1 MQGSIDAE
9 TGALILT
16 VDVEGLDQ
24 LVELL
29 RHAKSASVP
38 LRPAQEYSLTRPISA
53 LYLELNTDDAVV
65 IATNDNG
72 AAISGSPA
80 GFARLAREI
89 RQFGEYNDL
98 SEPGMHAHFDPG
110 ERSVGSGVVL
120 AQSSRSLIVAGP
132 VPDEAAPEA

>member
-1 MQGSIDAE
+1 MLGSVDTE

-16 VDVEGLDQ
+16 VGVEDLEQ

-29 RHAKSASVP
+29 RHAKSTSVT
-38 LRPAQEYSLTRPISA
+38 LRPAPEYPLTRSISR
-53 LYLELNTDDAVV
+53 LSLELNTDDAVA
-65 IATNDNG
+65 IATDDDG
-72 AAISGSPA
+72 ATISGSPA
-80 GFARLAREI
+80 GFARLAHEI

-110 ERSVGSGVVL
+110 ERSVAGGVVL
-120 AQSSRSLIVAGP
+120 AQGSDSLIVAGP

>member
-1 MQGSIDAE
+1 MQGSVDTE

-38 LRPAQEYSLTRPISA
+38 LCPTQEYPVTRPIST
-53 LYLELNTDDAVV
+53 LRLELNTDDAVA
-65 IATNDNG
+65 ITTDDNG
-72 AAISGSPA
+72 ATISGSPA

-110 ERSVGSGVVL
+110 ERSVADGGVL
-120 AQSSRSLIVAGP
+120 AQSSQSLIVAGP
-132 VPDEAAPEA
+132 VPDEA

>member
-1 MQGSIDAE
+1 MQGSIDTE

-38 LRPAQEYSLTRPISA
+38 LRRAQEYSLTRTINT
-53 LYLELNTDDAVV
+53 LRLELNTDDAVV
-65 IATNDNG
+65 IATDDNG
-72 AAISGSPA
+72 ATISGSPA

-98 SEPGMHAHFDPG
+98 FEPGMHAHFDPG
-110 ERSVGSGVVL
+110 ERSVGDGVVL
-120 AQSSRSLIVAGP
+120 AQSSQSLIVAGP
-132 VPDEAAPEA
+132 VSDEAAPEA

>member
-1 MQGSIDAE
+1 MQGSVDTE

-38 LRPAQEYSLTRPISA
+38 LRAAQEYPLTRPIGT
-53 LYLELNTDDAVV
+53 LRFELNTDDVVV
-65 IATNDNG
+65 IATDDNG
-72 AAISGSPA
+72 ATISGGSA

-110 ERSVGSGVVL
+110 ERSVAGGVVL
-120 AQSSRSLIVAGP
+120 AQGSEALIVAGP